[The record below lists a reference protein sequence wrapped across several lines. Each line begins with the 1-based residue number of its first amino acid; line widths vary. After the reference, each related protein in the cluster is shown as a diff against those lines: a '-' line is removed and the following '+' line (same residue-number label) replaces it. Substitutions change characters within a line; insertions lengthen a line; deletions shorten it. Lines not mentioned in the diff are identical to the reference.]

1 MRLHTR
7 IRVLL
12 QGFLFRSFVP
22 TTTTTTADLEHT
34 ESYDYERTLGAG
46 AVGGYE
52 RTLKCENNKHQK
64 QP

>member
-22 TTTTTTADLEHT
+22 TTTADLERT